1 MDTGTR
7 YVVGYDLNDTLT
19 QISYFELDNDA
30 PKTLVSDGENER
42 LGIPTLL
49 CKRRKVNQWS
59 FGTEAKRLILN
70 EGEAEAGKLL
80 SMAVNESSIMID
92 GESFEGLDLLILFV
106 RKSLNLLSVYVPM
119 EQIENFIFTVP
130 SLDGDMIKVL
140 ERVSAAIPVERE
152 RIMFQSY
159 SESVYYYMIHQQAEL
174 WETESAVFDHN
185 GKNMTCYHL
194 KMNHR
199 TTPIVGVIDEYT
211 FDNVMVQEPGRVLD
225 EKYDDEEEAV
235 DENNDITGD
244 KDGSEEEGSIAETAG
259 EEIDRMDEALQELLH
274 DFLMSR
280 PIRSAYLL
288 GDGFEGEWCK
298 KTIGF
303 LCMGRRVFQGKNM
316 YSKGACYYGMDKLKP
331 TELNSKYIFLGK
343 DKLQFNLGMNMK
355 RKDKEE
361 YIALADGGE
370 NWFDISTVVEFLLT
384 QGSKVDMLVTP
395 LDGKE
400 VRNITVNL
408 DGLPNRPEKTTRL
421 KMRVSFTSGDTL
433 KIRIEDMGFGEIFP
447 SSSLKWEKEV
457 RIV

>member
-19 QISYFELDNDA
+19 QISYYELDNDA

-59 FGTEAKRLILN
+59 FGTEARRLITY

-80 SMAVNESSIMID
+80 SMAVNDRSIVID
-92 GESFEGLDLLILFV
+92 GETFAGMDLLILFI
-106 RKSLNLLSVYVPM
+106 RKSLNLLSVYVSV
-119 EQIENFIFTVP
+119 EQIESLIFTVP
-130 SLDGDMIKVL
+130 SLDRNMIGVL
-140 ERVSAAIPVERE
+140 ERVAAAIPVERGK
-152 RIMFQSY
+152 ILFQSY
-159 SESVYYYMIHQQAEL
+159 SESVYYYMIHQQREL
-174 WETESAVFDHN
+174 WETESAVFDHD

-211 FDNVMVQEPGRVLD
+211 FEDVAVPDMRAVYEDGENEEEQTDDASD
-225 EKYDDEEEAV
+225 EKTEGDEKTSKE
-235 DENNDITGD
+235 D
-244 KDGSEEEGSIAETAG
+244 
-259 EEIDRMDEALQELLH
+259 IDRMDEALQELFH

-288 GDGFEGEWCK
+288 GNGFEAEWCK
-298 KTIGF
+298 KTISF

-316 YSKGACYYGMDKLKP
+316 YSKGACYYGMDRIKP

-343 DKLQFNLGMNMK
+343 DKLQFNLGMNM
-355 RKDKEE
+355 RRRDKDE

-370 NWFDISTVVEFLLT
+370 NWFDISTVVEFLLVS
-384 QGSKVDMLVTP
+384 GSRVDMLVTP

-400 VRNITVNL
+400 VRNITINL

-421 KMRVSFTSGDTL
+421 KMKVSFSSGDTL
-433 KIRIEDMGFGEIFP
+433 RIRIEDMGFGEIFP
-447 SSSLKWEKEV
+447 SSMLSWEKEV